1 MNKLFSNKIIRY
13 LLVGGF
19 SYFIELCVILF
30 CKNVVGTNDITA
42 VAISFWV
49 GLIVAF
55 VLQKIFTFNERS
67 RGRKVVKQSILYGLL
82 VLFNYLFTLFFVG
95 IFTDYIDVVI
105 ARTLALIITTI
116 WNFLIYN
123 NYLFKTENKNG

>member
-1 MNKLFSNKIIRY
+1 
-13 LLVGGF
+13 
-19 SYFIELCVILF
+19 VILF